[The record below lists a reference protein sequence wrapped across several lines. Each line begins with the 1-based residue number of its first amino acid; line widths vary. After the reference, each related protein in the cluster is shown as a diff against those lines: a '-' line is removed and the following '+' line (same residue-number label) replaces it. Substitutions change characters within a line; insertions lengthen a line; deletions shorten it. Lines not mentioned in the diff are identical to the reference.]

1 MAEPPRANVAI
12 RFHLDESMPNA
23 VAEGLRRRGH
33 DVTTSVEVG
42 LISAGDDEQLAFAAR
57 EDRVLITRDQDFLR
71 LHAKNQEHAGIIF
84 WTEHRRTLGPFIRAV
99 DALFIDRSQ
108 EELRGNL
115 VFL

>member
-1 MAEPPRANVAI
+1 MAI

-42 LISAGDDEQLAFAAR
+42 LLAARDDEQLAFATR
-57 EDRVLITRDQDFLR
+57 EGRVLITRDQDFLR
-71 LHAKNQEHAGIIF
+71 LHAENQEHAGVIF

-99 DALFIDRSQ
+99 DALFIDRTQ
-108 EELRGNL
+108 EELRGDV